1 MPCASRHATG
11 GCRPRF
17 ADGIPPCV
25 SRGVRG
31 LLLAAAAVLGWGD
44 GLVLAVVVAA
54 WLFSET
60 HERPDMPALP
70 LAVLLLAGVSL
81 LLLLQPDIGQTLL
94 IVAVWGVLYVAS
106 GLPLTGVAALAALGT
121 GVLAALVW
129 LGQWTFVELAW
140 TLPLLAAEVLVAMAI
155 GVVLPV
161 SAEQSINGSVSEA
174 ATLVLLIALTV
185 GVQSALGSITILP
198 LAIAVQTFVLLG
210 ALAGYLLVARA
221 ASRA

>member
-1 MPCASRHATG
+1 M
-11 GCRPRF
+11 
-17 ADGIPPCV
+17 
-25 SRGVRG
+25 
-31 LLLAAAAVLGWGD
+31 
-44 GLVLAVVVAA
+44 
-54 WLFSET
+54 
-60 HERPDMPALP
+60 
-70 LAVLLLAGVSL
+70 LAVLS
-81 LLLLQPDIGQTLL
+81 
-94 IVAVWGVLYVAS
+94 VWAM
-106 GLPLTGVAALAALGT
+106 TIAAYS
-121 GVLAALVW
+121 AALVW